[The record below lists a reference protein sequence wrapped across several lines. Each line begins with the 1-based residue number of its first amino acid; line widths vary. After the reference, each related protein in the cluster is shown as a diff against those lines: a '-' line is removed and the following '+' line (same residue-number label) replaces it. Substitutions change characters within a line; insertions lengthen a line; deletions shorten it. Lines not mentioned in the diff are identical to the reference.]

1 MQDLHALEFPY
12 FLNWFYYFNIEQ
24 NNLALLTRQEHM
36 EVVVVNSLKHL
47 IAHFMSSLKW
57 NCVSFKW

>member
-24 NNLALLTRQEHM
+24 NNLALLTSQEHM

-47 IAHFMSSLKW
+47 IAHFMSSLK
-57 NCVSFKW
+57 